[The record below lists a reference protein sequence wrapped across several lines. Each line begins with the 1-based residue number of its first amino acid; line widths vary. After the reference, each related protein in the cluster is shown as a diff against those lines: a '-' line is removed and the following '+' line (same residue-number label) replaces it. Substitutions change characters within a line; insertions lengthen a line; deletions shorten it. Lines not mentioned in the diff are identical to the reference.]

1 MTTLT
6 ALITGA
12 SSGIGATFAHHLARR
27 GYGLI
32 LVARS
37 QDKLDQL
44 ADSLRQA
51 HGVMVDVL
59 PADLSQPSPGEAL
72 LARVDALGRQVD
84 LLINNAGFG
93 AAGPFHTLP
102 AARQQDMIALNVAA
116 VVDLAQHFLP
126 GMVARG
132 RGDLINVAS
141 LAGFQPMPFMSVYG
155 ATKAFVL
162 SFSEALWAEY
172 RGHGIRVVAVC
183 PGPVDTPF
191 FEATG
196 ADGLRDAVPK
206 PLVMSAE
213 AVVTRSLRALE
224 AGEMT
229 VVPGFTNSLVTAL
242 PRLLP
247 RRLLAWSTGRAM
259 TLKR

>member
-1 MTTLT
+1 MTSQT

-12 SSGIGATFAHHLARR
+12 SSGIGATFAHHLAQR

-37 QDKLDQL
+37 QDKLEQL
-44 ADSLRQA
+44 ASSLRQA
-51 HGVMVDVL
+51 HGVTVDVL
-59 PADLSQPSPGEAL
+59 PADLAQPAPGEAL
-72 LARVDALGRQVD
+72 RARVDALGRQVD
-84 LLINNAGFG
+84 MLINNAGFG
-93 AAGPFHTLP
+93 AAGAFHTLP
-102 AARQQDMIALNVAA
+102 SARHQEMIALNVAT
-116 VVDLAQHFLP
+116 VVDLAQSFLP
-126 GMVARG
+126 GMVERG
-132 RGDLINVAS
+132 RGDIINVAS

-172 RGHGIRVVAVC
+172 RGTGIRVLAVC

-206 PLVMSAE
+206 NLVMSAE
-213 AVVTRSLRALE
+213 AVVTRSLRALD

-229 VVPGFTNSLVTAL
+229 VVPGVTNSLVTAL

-259 TLKR
+259 RR

>member
-1 MTTLT
+1 MQ
-6 ALITGA
+6 
-12 SSGIGATFAHHLARR
+12 F
-27 GYGLI
+27 
-32 LVARS
+32 
-37 QDKLDQL
+37 
-44 ADSLRQA
+44 
-51 HGVMVDVL
+51 
-59 PADLSQPSPGEAL
+59 
-72 LARVDALGRQVD
+72 
-84 LLINNAGFG
+84 
-93 AAGPFHTLP
+93 
-102 AARQQDMIALNVAA
+102 MI
-116 VVDLAQHFLP
+116 
-126 GMVARG
+126 
-132 RGDLINVAS
+132 
-141 LAGFQPMPFMSVYG
+141 VYG
-155 ATKAFVL
+155 ASKAFVL